1 MDDPALA
8 ELISIP
14 GILSGGGFEEDL
26 FGPWCA
32 NVVHRAVRRA
42 VSEEYVYINET
53 CISTPLF

>member
-26 FGPWCA
+26 SGPWYA
-32 NVVHRAVRRA
+32 NVVHRGTPYRGIR
-42 VSEEYVYINET
+42 VYK
-53 CISTPLF
+53 